1 MRISVI
7 GGGYVGLVSSACF
20 AELGHNVNIIEIDK
34 AKVEAINSGK
44 APIYEK
50 GLDELLSRHAGGNLN
65 ATDSYDMVADSDLSF
80 ICVGTPPGPDGDAD
94 LSMVASASRSIGKN
108 LRDRE
113 GYHAVVVKSTVP
125 PSTTETLVMP
135 TVLKEVGD
143 MAGDRSDNIGFAMN
157 PEFLREGVA
166 VEDFMHPDR
175 IVIGCSEDEAGD
187 LVESAYSGIDSP
199 VHRVGIKA
207 AEMIK
212 YASNAMLATKIS
224 FSNEIGN
231 ICKDLG
237 VDVYEVMRGVGLDHR
252 ISPHFL
258 NAGAGFGGS
267 CLPKDVSALVRLAE
281 SLGEDPILLKSVIEI
296 NERQPQ
302 RLVKL
307 LEKKIGDLGGKEIAV
322 LGLAFK
328 NDTDDVRDSR
338 AIKVILELMK
348 RGARIRAYDPLAVPN
363 MQKLISDVRYF
374 RSAAEALKDAD
385 ACLIM
390 TEWPEF
396 SSLDEEFGLMKSR
409 VILEGRRVLSCV
421 GSEGICW

>member
-20 AELGHNVNIIEIDK
+20 AELSHNVSIIEIDED
-34 AKVEAINSGK
+34 KVEAINSGK

-50 GLDELLSRHAGGNLN
+50 GLDELLSKHVGRNLN
-65 ATDSYDMVADSDLSF
+65 ATGSYEMVADSDLSF

-94 LSMVASASRSIGKN
+94 LSMVTSASRSIGRN

-113 GYHAVVVKSTVP
+113 GNHVVVVKSTVP
-125 PSTTETLVMP
+125 PRTTEKLVMA
-135 TVLKEVGD
+135 TVQEE
-143 MAGDRSDNIGFAMN
+143 AGGRSDDIGFAMN
-157 PEFLREGVA
+157 PEFLREGMA
-166 VEDFMHPDR
+166 VYDFMHPDR
-175 IVIGCSEDEAGD
+175 IVIGSSKEEAGD

-199 VHRVGIKA
+199 IHRVGIRA

-237 VDVYEVMRGVGLDHR
+237 IDVHEVMRGVGLDHR
-252 ISPHFL
+252 IGPHFL

-281 SLGEDPILLKSVIEI
+281 SLGEDPILLKSVVEI

-302 RLVKL
+302 RLVNLLAKKL
-307 LEKKIGDLGGKEIAV
+307 GDLRGREIAV

-338 AIKVILELMK
+338 AVEVIRGLKK
-348 RGARIRAYDPLAVPN
+348 RGAQIRAYDPLAIPN
-363 MQKLISDVRYF
+363 MRKVIPDVRYC
-374 RSAAEALKDAD
+374 RSAAEALRDAD

-396 SSLDEEFGLMKSR
+396 SSLDEEFDLMKSR
-409 VILEGRRVLSCV
+409 LILEGRRVLSCE